1 MNVILVIG
9 SILSLYTV
17 GLAYITLKVAKSEE
31 SELINEIQI
40 KYPNSLNYQAFGLK
54 NIYFF
59 SKIYFTLINQFLY
72 CLFQFD
78 LF

>member
-1 MNVILVIG
+1 MRGTNMNVILVIG

-40 KYPNSLNYQAFGLK
+40 KYPNSLNY
-54 NIYFF
+54 
-59 SKIYFTLINQFLY
+59 
-72 CLFQFD
+72 
-78 LF
+78 